1 MNETPAASWNSTE
14 VRRKVLAF
22 AFCLDSIG
30 VVDIAYRAGEARPER
45 LGQMEGFFGLLAEN
59 LWLRVLIGV
68 IALGASVRF
77 SWKPGRY
84 GAALTALVATGINY
98 TFCAEFTGSVPNVL
112 VCSGLAMFAW
122 ALTFGAAR
130 ICWPPSSR
138 PDDFLEHVER
148 LAGFAALAAFGIYFF
163 KAGLSKYFNS
173 GWDWAD
179 GSKIRS
185 LMLMYAYP
193 PDSVIGSVQEVI
205 INSASL
211 SRFLATVTLFAQL
224 GALVFPFTRKGRIAV
239 GTLLLGFELSVY
251 FIAGIFAPGNI
262 VLIVGFTYPWHRLG
276 KSGRLGDDERTP
288 VELPTPSRGPIL
300 TLGGGLASLA
310 LLFWFV
316 PWTPISLGTPKDQM
330 AGSGIGERVHLK
342 NQQHDES
349 VNTSHEA
356 RIDEPPNP
364 QNTKVPAVMEYV
376 LDGAQQ
382 GRVQAL
388 LKDVGF
394 NTLLD
399 GGYRFSQIAIERTSI
414 RMELSH
420 EKGAKSPLASLVL
433 SHISQAKEGQRRS
446 ASFAFE
452 TNVHQPN
459 LVDKVLVTRH
469 LDAAMK
475 SVMAHDEGGYFIQ
488 VERAPTSP

>member
-1 MNETPAASWNSTE
+1 MSDTPTASWNSTE

-45 LGQMEGFFGLLAEN
+45 LGQMDGFFGFLAEN
-59 LWLRVLIGV
+59 IWLRVLLGLVAI
-68 IALGASVRF
+68 GASVRF

-112 VCSGLAMFAW
+112 FCSGLAMFAW
-122 ALTFGAAR
+122 AVTFGVAR
-130 ICWPPSSR
+130 TFWPPSSR
-138 PDDFLEHVER
+138 PDDFLEQVER
-148 LAGFAALAAFGIYFF
+148 LAGFAALAAFGIYFC

-193 PDSVIGSVQEVI
+193 PDSVIGSVQEMI

-224 GALVFPFTRKGRIAV
+224 GALVFPFTRKGRVAV

-262 VLIVGFTYPWHRLG
+262 ALIVGFTYPWHRLG

-288 VELPTPSRGPIL
+288 VELPRPPRSRVL
-300 TLGGGLASLA
+300 TSGAGLASVA
-310 LLFWFV
+310 VLLWFV
-316 PWTPISLGTPKDQM
+316 PWTPVSLGTPKDQM
-330 AGSGIGERVHLK
+330 AGSGMGERVHE
-342 NQQHDES
+342 QQQRQNAESMDRMDEPS
-349 VNTSHEA
+349 V
-356 RIDEPPNP
+356 DEPPVP
-364 QNTKVPAVMEYV
+364 QTTKAPVVMEYV

-382 GRVQAL
+382 QRVQAL

-394 NTLLD
+394 NNPLD
-399 GGYRFSQIAIERTSI
+399 GGYRFSQIAIQRTSI
-414 RMELSH
+414 RIDLTHPKQEN
-420 EKGAKSPLASLVL
+420 SPAGSLVL
-433 SHISQAKEGQRRS
+433 RHVSQAKDGQSRS

-452 TNVHQPN
+452 AVTKEKG
-459 LVDKVLVTRH
+459 LVALH

-475 SVMAHDEGGYFIQ
+475 SVIAHDEGGYFIQ